1 MGLVSSVFPGTCT
14 VQHGAVVGIDPLVAI
29 ASLGPD
35 RAQQVPPSRRL
46 DSAPHR
52 IRIDT
57 NLDFSCTSKVASPSI
72 RQPMDRSN
80 RNELLGAQAFDES
93 VATWVCIV
101 VAART
106 HNLAVEI
113 SLYKPMLVG
122 RCFLICLPPSVLLAT
137 YGLLQLPRPVSGSA
151 LAVLAVA
158 SCSSVLSYYRHLGW
172 KEDWRGATS
181 FVISRCEAGDS
192 VVVIPTYGRFTF
204 EFDYYRG
211 LAPAESK
218 MLVYGEWEPG
228 RSFPAP
234 STGA

>member
-1 MGLVSSVFPGTCT
+1 MLSRYHRAAGWIPPLTALGLIQIWTFLALPKWPVLLYVSLWI
-14 VQHGAVVGIDPLVAI
+14 AAI
-29 ASLGPD
+29 ATSF
-35 RAQQVPPSRRL
+35 
-46 DSAPHR
+46 SAR
-52 IRIDT
+52 KR
-57 NLDFSCTSKVASPSI
+57 
-72 RQPMDRSN
+72 
-80 RNELLGAQAFDES
+80 FDES

-101 VAART
+101 VART